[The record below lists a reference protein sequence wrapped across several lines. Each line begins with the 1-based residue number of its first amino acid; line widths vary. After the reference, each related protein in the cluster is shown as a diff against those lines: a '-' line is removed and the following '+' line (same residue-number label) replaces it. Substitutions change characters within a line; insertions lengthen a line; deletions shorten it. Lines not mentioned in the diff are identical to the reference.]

1 MLSAFAG
8 AVVFDLG
15 KVLLDFDYGT
25 AGRRLAEKSD
35 QSPADI
41 QRHLDQSALL
51 LRYEEGRL
59 STSEF
64 ITEAMVVSGF
74 RGSGEEFGRIFGD
87 IFVGIEPMIGLF
99 ESLRRQHPTFLFSN
113 TNELAIRHVSRQFP
127 FYHHFTRHVLSY
139 EHGAMKPHPK
149 LYEVVEQWSGKQG
162 GQLVYIDDRL
172 ENIEAGRQRGWLT
185 VCHRSPEETFA
196 ELRRLGLT
204 F

>member
-1 MLSAFAG
+1 MSPFAG

-25 AGRRLAEKSD
+25 AGRRLAAQSD
-35 QSPADI
+35 QTPGEI

-59 STSEF
+59 STAEF
-64 ITEAMVVSGF
+64 TTEAMAVAGF
-74 RGSGEEFGRIFGD
+74 KGSKEEFERIFGD

-113 TNELAIRHVSRQFP
+113 TNELAVRHVRSQFP
-127 FYHHFTRHVLSY
+127 FYRHFTRHVLSY
-139 EHGAMKPHPK
+139 EHGAMKPQPK
-149 LYEVVEQWSGKQG
+149 LYEVVEQWSNKRGD
-162 GQLVYIDDRL
+162 QLVYIDDRQ
-172 ENIEAGRQRGWLT
+172 ENIDAGRQRGWRT

-196 ELRRLGLT
+196 ELRRHGLT